1 MDGVPWDVVAL
12 IGAVTCVGAFVQ
24 SVVGLGLGLLV
35 APVVA
40 MVEPGLVPAL
50 PLWLALMI
58 SGSMLLGER
67 RHVDWGALAWA
78 LPARVPGTVVG
89 AWLVVTF
96 SDQAIAVAIGVMVL
110 VAVFVTL
117 GTVHVPVNPAS
128 LTVAG
133 VVAGVSGTATSIG
146 GPPIALLF
154 QRREPEVVRSTLS
167 VFFFLGVV
175 VSLVGLAWSGS
186 LTEASWHLGLLL
198 APLVAVG
205 AYAGSAA
212 RDRVPRHGFRI
223 GVLLVC
229 AASALALLVQ
239 ALV

>member
-78 LPARVPGTVVG
+78 LPARVPGTIVG

-110 VAVFVTL
+110 VAVVVTL
-117 GTVHVPVNPAS
+117 RTVHVPVNPAS
-128 LTVAG
+128 LTAAG

-198 APLVAVG
+198 APLVALG
-205 AYAGSAA
+205 AFAGSAA
-212 RDRVPRHGFRI
+212 RDRVPRDRFRV

>member
-110 VAVFVTL
+110 VAVVVTL
-117 GTVHVPVNPAS
+117 GAVHVPVNPAS
-128 LTVAG
+128 LTAAG

-198 APLVAVG
+198 APLVALG
-205 AYAGSAA
+205 AFAGSAA
-212 RDRVPRHGFRI
+212 RDRVPRDRFRV

>member
-40 MVEPGLVPAL
+40 MVEPSLVPAL
-50 PLWLALMI
+50 PLWLALLI

-78 LPARVPGTVVG
+78 LPARVPGTIVG
-89 AWLVVTF
+89 AWLVVRF

-110 VAVFVTL
+110 VAVAVTVRA
-117 GTVHVPVNPAS
+117 VHVPVNPAS
-128 LTVAG
+128 LAAAG

-175 VSLVGLAWSGS
+175 VSLVGLAGSGS
-186 LTEASWHLGLLL
+186 LTDTSWHLGLLL

-205 AYAGSAA
+205 AFAGSVA
-212 RDRVPRHGFRI
+212 RDRLPRDSFRT

-229 AASALALLVQ
+229 SASALALLVQ

>member
-110 VAVFVTL
+110 VAVVVTL
-117 GTVHVPVNPAS
+117 RTVHVPVNPAS
-128 LTVAG
+128 LTAAG

-198 APLVAVG
+198 APLVALG
-205 AYAGSAA
+205 AFAGSAA
-212 RDRVPRHGFRI
+212 RDRVPRDRFRV

>member
-1 MDGVPWDVVAL
+1 VAL

-40 MVEPGLVPAL
+40 MVEPALVPAL

-110 VAVFVTL
+110 VAVVVTL
-117 GTVHVPVNPAS
+117 RTVHVPVNPAS
-128 LTVAG
+128 LTAAG

-198 APLVAVG
+198 APLVALG
-205 AYAGSAA
+205 AFAGSAA
-212 RDRVPRHGFRI
+212 RDRVPRDRFRV

>member
-1 MDGVPWDVVAL
+1 MDGVPWDVVLL
-12 IGAVTCVGAFVQ
+12 IAGVTCVGAFVQ

-50 PLWLALMI
+50 PLWLALLI

-67 RHVDWGALAWA
+67 RHVDWRSLAWA
-78 LPARVPGTVVG
+78 LPARVPGTVIG
-89 AWLVVTF
+89 AWLVVSF
-96 SDQAIAVAIGVMVL
+96 SDQVIAVAIGVMVL
-110 VAVFVTL
+110 VAVAVTVRA
-117 GTVHVPVNPAS
+117 VHVPVNPVS
-128 LTVAG
+128 LSVAG
-133 VVAGVSGTATSIG
+133 LVAGVSGTATSIG

-167 VFFFLGVV
+167 VFFFLGVC
-175 VSLVGLAWSGS
+175 VSLVGLAWSGA
-186 LTEASWHLGLLL
+186 LTTASWHLGLLMS
-198 APLVAVG
+198 PLVVLG
-205 AYAGSAA
+205 SVTGSAV
-212 RDRVPRHGFRI
+212 RDRLPRHAFRT

-239 ALV
+239 ALT

>member
-1 MDGVPWDVVAL
+1 MDGVPWDVVLL

-40 MVEPGLVPAL
+40 MVEPSLVPAL

-58 SGSMLLGER
+58 SGSMVLGER

-78 LPARVPGTVVG
+78 LPARVPGTVIG

-96 SDQAIAVAIGVMVL
+96 SDRAIAVSIGVMVL
-110 VAVFVTL
+110 VAVVVTL
-117 GTVHVPVNPAS
+117 RTVHVPVNPTS
-128 LTVAG
+128 LTIAG
-133 VVAGVSGTATSIG
+133 VVAGASGTATSIG

-175 VSLVGLAWSGS
+175 VSLVGLAWSGA
-186 LTEASWHLGLLL
+186 LTSASWHLGLLM
-198 APLVAVG
+198 APLVVVG
-205 AYAGSAA
+205 ALVGSAV
-212 RDRVPRHGFRI
+212 RDRLPRHAFRT

-229 AASALALLVQ
+229 SASALALLVQ
-239 ALV
+239 SLL